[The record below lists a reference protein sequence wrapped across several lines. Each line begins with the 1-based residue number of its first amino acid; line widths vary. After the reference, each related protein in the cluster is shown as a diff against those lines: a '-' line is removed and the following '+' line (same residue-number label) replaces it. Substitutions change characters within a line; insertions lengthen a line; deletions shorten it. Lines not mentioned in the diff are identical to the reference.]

1 MIKPMTI
8 YTTNLKNAKTKKRAV
23 RSAVENDI
31 PAPEARN
38 NNLVYVNV
46 GGMVTAINA

>member
-8 YTTNLKNAKTKKRAV
+8 YTTNLKNAKMKKTAV
-23 RSAVENDI
+23 RTALENDI

-38 NNLVYVNV
+38 KNLVYVNV
-46 GGMVTAINA
+46 GGVITAINA